1 MAAWKYMR
9 LALEKSTAR
18 FNLAFFG
25 AMAIGGK
32 APNDAFARDDSRAFL
47 LKNAPTYNA
56 QTYY

>member
-1 MAAWKYMR
+1 MR
-9 LALEKSTAR
+9 LALEKATAR
-18 FNLAFFG
+18 FNLVFLG

-32 APNDAFARDDSRAFL
+32 APNDAFARDDSRACL

>member
-1 MAAWKYMR
+1 MR

-47 LKNAPTYNA
+47 LKNAPTDNA
-56 QTYY
+56 ETYY

>member
-18 FNLAFFG
+18 FNLAIFG

-56 QTYY
+56 KRH

>member
-1 MAAWKYMR
+1 MR

-47 LKNAPTYNA
+47 LKNAPTYNGEA
-56 QTYY
+56 